1 MRERLAPMETQRDT
15 LLGYFSKLNEEGR
28 AKTLVYMRDLAGIK
42 KYTTREKRE
51 PAQVIAFG
59 KRR

>member
-1 MRERLAPMETQRDT
+1 MAERLAPMETQLDP
-15 LLGYFSKLNEEGR
+15 LLRYFSKLNDEGR
-28 AKTLVYMRDLAGIK
+28 AKALVYMRDLAGIK
-42 KYTTREKRE
+42 EYTTREKRE